1 MENKNIRTPT
11 HTEGDITAEERRK
24 MKAIAKKWANLAMC
38 TDPIEPEKIIP
49 AIESLYD
56 AAGLRKPR
64 VVIVS
69 SPLVMAFAYGAATWI
84 WHQRRIPGAKFT
96 SGLEAVFN
104 LTSGIIG
111 SGIRDATTAAIRDAT
126 ITTLR
131 YAIASGVSHSA
142 ATSAIRDTLYSD
154 IRGEIAAAAV
164 IRGEIAAAAN
174 IGKATEAARDAM
186 GDTACGVIWEAT
198 SIAAREATEEVIY
211 SATEAATK
219 VAARKSTDGNY
230 YADYDTIFGATD
242 GRDASKEA
250 ARACYHLAW
259 EEGLRCAQLWWNAY
273 QGGNMATSTIPYV
286 EAARDVFALNLPEF
300 EKYEPWRDCAKH
312 GGFRVMHQEFC
323 MVCDFPVQIHKDTE
337 HRLHNDSG
345 PSCEWRDG
353 WKLYHIHGVRVPEM
367 VVEHPEKITVEII
380 DAERNAEVRRVMI
393 DLYGPSRYFLDAG
406 ATIVDR
412 DEYGVLL
419 RREVPGDEPVVMVRV
434 LNSTPEAEGT
444 LSTQEAI
451 DIFGS
456 VPVQKQLQAIEEQ
469 KEFLQGIGIS
479 HTSIRWKDYFLRVPP
494 HIETAHEAVA
504 WTFGKTPDEYHPD
517 YQS

>member
-1 MENKNIRTPT
+1 MDNKTMRTPARA
-11 HTEGDITAEERRK
+11 EGDITAEERQK
-24 MKAIAKKWANLAMC
+24 MEAIAHKWADLAMR
-38 TDPIEPEKIIP
+38 TDPIDPEKIIP

-56 AAGLRKPR
+56 VAGLRKPR

-104 LTSGIIG
+104 LTSGIIE

-126 ITTLR
+126 TTTLR
-131 YAIASGVSHSA
+131 YAVAANVASGSA
-142 ATSAIRDTLYSD
+142 MAAIRDTLYSD
-154 IRGEIAAAAV
+154 IRGETGATTT
-164 IRGEIAAAAN
+164 N

-186 GDTACGVIWEAT
+186 GGTACGVIWEASSI
-198 SIAAREATEEVIY
+198 SIAAREATEEAIY

-219 VAARKSTDGNY
+219 VAARESTDGNY
-230 YADYDTIFGATD
+230 YADYDTILGATD

-250 ARACYHLAW
+250 ARACYHLAG

-273 QGGNMATSTIPYV
+273 QGGNMSTSTIPYV
-286 EAARDVFALNLPEF
+286 EAARDVLGLNLPEF

-323 MVCDFPVQIHKDTE
+323 MVCDFPMQIHKDTE
-337 HRLHNDSG
+337 NRPHNDSG

-393 DLYGPSRYFLDAG
+393 DLYGPSRYLLDAG

-419 RREVPGDEPVVMVRV
+419 RREVSRDEPIVMVRV

-451 DIFGS
+451 EVFGDG
-456 VPVQKQLQAIEEQ
+456 PVQRQLQAAEKQ
-469 KEFLQGIGIS
+469 KEFLQDIGINS
-479 HTSIRWKDYFLRVPP
+479 VDIRWKDYFLRVPP
-494 HIETAHEAVA
+494 GMKTAHEAVA
-504 WTFGKTPDEYHPD
+504 WTFGKKPDTYHPD